1 MVKTPQGRRLINILK
16 KRRMTYLEM
25 LLLGISVCPWKRIRE
40 QLVEGETLVKSVN
53 KDGHMTWHV
62 R

>member
-1 MVKTPQGRRLINILK
+1 MVTQGRRLINILK

-40 QLVEGETLVKSVN
+40 QLQDGETLVKSAN
-53 KDGHMTWHV
+53 EKGQLTWHV